1 MTAFLVSLAFFLPPG
16 PLLGLTLPKSLLQ
29 PLASQP
35 FGANSLAPLMVVLV
49 QFALFL
55 AGLAVIILV
64 ERRRKRVDGKLE
76 SRGKFARKYLRDHW
90 KSTTIGFFFWINEGA
105 VTGLVALLIARA
117 VGSVFKRP
125 AQQANDLLNAERK
138 RFTEMATQEQ
148 EAWIRPLGQKPED
161 RVAGINEIFD
171 RKERTVK
178 AVMWADLP
186 APGGGFIGFR
196 IARNLAGM
204 DNREREFLRTVELLA
219 AMGWDEAWCTWKRFG
234 LIWGDG
240 KASIEERNYN
250 LPNGKEAG
258 VKDDKTAIAWYA
270 AQNNV
275 TVDSVINDV
284 LKTVESLNLQAAK
297 SDIPIP
303 VLQGIKSRLTG
314 GSAWLS
320 AHEIPQTIY
329 APKAEHALRLGVLD
343 GTAIPLAYAGEGSI
357 ITIAPPGSGKTQCH
371 VFPNLLTWKGPA
383 VVLDVKGEIYAA
395 TSKWRKEHVGP
406 VFRFSPLE
414 PDKSQSYNPLTQV
427 RSDPDFLWED
437 ARFLADMMIVPSQAK
452 DPFWENKARDV
463 LQAAIA
469 HTCLE
474 KDLTKRPM
482 SKLIDVLH
490 GVGWDAFVTYVQ
502 ARVDIPS
509 MQRAG
514 HSLAA
519 MDPKQRESVLQ
530 TAQSSLSAWS
540 GQRVERTTR
549 KSDWSPLD
557 LRNGANPTIY
567 ICLKPSEV
575 DSYISVL
582 RVLIAQHIRVLC
594 NELPPR
600 GSAPILFLLDE
611 LPRLKHMPPVEEA
624 LEIGRQYGVK
634 LWMFAQSVGQLE
646 NAYENAEG
654 MIGSCAVRIYMNP
667 SAADGLAEK
676 LSESLGYRESALDSS
691 RQRLVEAAEL
701 TGPAYR
707 DLQIVIGAS
716 SKPAKVAKAFAW
728 QDPEL
733 KDRTGSL

>member
-1 MTAFLVSLAFFLPPG
+1 MTTAIAAPLAFILGSWPPVDAIVR
-16 PLLGLTLPKSLLQ
+16 KSLLQ
-29 PLASQP
+29 PLVAQP
-35 FGANSLAPLMVVLV
+35 SDPTVLIFV
-49 QFALFL
+49 LTQVGLFL
-55 AGLAVIILV
+55 AGLMVIILV
-64 ERRRKRVDGKLE
+64 ERRRKRVDGKSEAL
-76 SRGKFARKYLRDHW
+76 GKFTWKYLKQHW
-90 KSTTIGFFFWINEGA
+90 KSTTAGIFFFITEGVVA
-105 VTGLVALLIARA
+105 GLIVLLIVHAI
-117 VGSVFKRP
+117 GSIFKAP
-125 AQQANDLLNAERK
+125 LQQANDYLNAERK
-138 RFTEMATQEQ
+138 RYTEMAQQEQ
-148 EAWIRPLGQKPED
+148 AEWLQALGQSPEGRPAAID
-161 RVAGINEIFD
+161 QVFD
-171 RKERTVK
+171 RKARTMK
-178 AVMWADLP
+178 AVMWAQLP
-186 APGGGFIGFR
+186 AGGFIGFR

-219 AMGWDEAWCTWKRFG
+219 ATGWDEHWCNWKRFG

-240 KASIEERNYN
+240 KASIEDRNYN

-258 VKDDKTAIAWYA
+258 VKDDKSAIAWFA

-275 TVDSVINDV
+275 TVDSVVNDV
-284 LKTVESLNLQAAK
+284 LKTVESLNEGAAREQM
-297 SDIPIP
+297 SVP
-303 VLQGIKSRLTG
+303 VLLRIKGRLTG
-314 GSAWLS
+314 GTAWLS
-320 AHEIPQTIY
+320 AHDLPETIY
-329 APKAEHALRLGVLD
+329 AGKGEYPLKLGVLD
-343 GTAIPLAYAGEGSI
+343 GTTIPLSYAGEGSL

-371 VFPNLLTWKGPA
+371 VLPNLLTWKGPA

-395 TSKWRKEHVGP
+395 TSKWRAEQVGP
-406 VFRFSPLE
+406 VYKFSPLE
-414 PDKSQSYNPLTQV
+414 PDKSHSYNPLTQV
-427 RSDPDFLWED
+427 RSDPDYLWED

-469 HTCLE
+469 YTCLD
-474 KDLTKRPM
+474 KDLEKRPL
-482 SKLIDVLH
+482 SKVIDIVH
-490 GVGWDAFVTYVQ
+490 GVGWEAFVKYVQ

-519 MDPKQRESVLQ
+519 MDPKQRDSVLQ

-549 KSDWSPLD
+549 KSDWTPLD
-557 LRNGANPTIY
+557 LRKGANPTIY

-654 MIGSCAVRIYMNP
+654 MLGSCAVRIYMNP
-667 SAADGLAEK
+667 SGADGLAEK
-676 LSESLGYRESALDSS
+676 LSESLGYRESALDAS

-701 TGPAYR
+701 AGPAFR

-716 SKPAKVAKAFAW
+716 SKPAKVTKAFAW

-733 KDRTGSL
+733 KGRTGSL